1 MIYFISDTHFN
12 HDKGFI
18 YEPRKFDSMPEMNER
33 LIANWNKVVSPDD
46 TVYVVG
52 DFFLGADMDYVLN
65 TLKRLN
71 GNIILVRG
79 NHDSDAK
86 IRLYEQTGKILDIV
100 WATQITYKKRNFFI
114 CHYPT
119 MTANFG
125 DKKNPDK
132 VIINIFGHTHS
143 PDKFYEGMAN
153 MYNVAC
159 DAHDCTPVSIEEIY
173 SDVMEA
179 LYKR

>member
-12 HDKGFI
+12 HDRDFI
-18 YEPRKFDSMPEMNER
+18 YSPRGFDSMEDMNNR
-33 LIANWNKVVSPDD
+33 IITNWNKTVSADD

-52 DFFLGADMDYVLN
+52 DFFLGADQDYVQN
-65 TLKRLN
+65 TLKKLN
-71 GNIILVRG
+71 GHIILVRG

-86 IRLYEQTGKILDIV
+86 VRLYGCSSKIEDIV
-100 WATQITYKKRNFFI
+100 WATQITYKKRLFFI
-114 CHYPT
+114 SHYPT
-119 MTANFG
+119 MTGNF
-125 DKKNPDK
+125 DTNPDR

-143 PDKFYEGMAN
+143 PDKFYEGQPY

-159 DAHDCTPVSIEEIY
+159 DAHDCTPVSIDEIY
-173 SDVMEA
+173 DDVMKA